1 MKKFNNL
8 PSPETRGD
16 FADLNSTRS
25 SFDISTSSSEENHLY
40 PSRNTYRSKSMSN
53 ILPDNYSPG
62 EIHRIR
68 ERLLR
73 TNSRLERSTFK
84 SFTRKQKLTLTS
96 LALVDFISFCS
107 MSIMAPF
114 FPREAAEKG
123 LSDTLSGFIFSFYAL
138 VMFLTSPI
146 FGKILPKFGAKVLF
160 LSGMF
165 MAGVCNLLFATLEY
179 VSNYTLFTTLC
190 IVIRGFEALGA
201 SAFSTASYVFVVN
214 TFPQNIGSVLG
225 ILETFVGLGMS
236 TGPALGGV
244 LYSLGGFS
252 MPFFVLGVTMIVF
265 LPLNIWMLPTVEDCT
280 VTNRPPSIC
289 KLIKVPTVVITGLIV
304 VIVSS
309 SWAFLDPTLEPHLRQ
324 FNLTPEK
331 IGLIFLL
338 FSGLYGVSSP
348 AWGWLADKIN
358 NHWSM
363 MVIGLFMCTVGLLL
377 LGPCPYIPF
386 LTSSLWLN
394 LVALSILGISV
405 ALALLPTFQGLLTSA
420 INSGCGDTLSTYSIV
435 AGVWSCVYSLGEVIG
450 PSLGGFLL
458 QHYGFPI
465 TSTIMACMTLTLAVV
480 TFFFFVF
487 KNNYCKNQDCASDS
501 GISGSWRGSPSEED
515 STESTPLLLSTVD
528 AGYRMYTE
536 EKVQYYEK
544 SRKLDNEMGEVDIN
558 QVTDIRGTVAITGKG
573 SCEV

>member
-1 MKKFNNL
+1 MKYSDL
-8 PSPETRGD
+8 PSPESPD
-16 FADLNSTRS
+16 SSRS
-25 SFDISTSSSEENHLY
+25 SFNISSSTDGNR
-40 PSRNTYRSKSMSN
+40 PRSKSLSN
-53 ILPDNYSPG
+53 IFPDNYSPG
-62 EIHRIR
+62 EIHRIK

-123 LSDTLSGFIFSFYAL
+123 LSDTVSGFIFSFYAL

-146 FGKILPKFGAKVLF
+146 FGKILPKFGAKGLF
-160 LSGMF
+160 LSGML
-165 MAGVCNLLFATLEY
+165 MAGICNLLFATLEY
-179 VSNYTLFTTLC
+179 VKNYTLFTTCC

-252 MPFFVLGVTMIVF
+252 MPFFVLGIVMVLF
-265 LPLNIWMLPTVEDCT
+265 VPLNLWMLPKIEDCN
-280 VTNRPPSIC
+280 VSNRPPSIC
-289 KLIKVPTVVITGLIV
+289 RLIRVPTVVITGLVV

-348 AWGWLADKIN
+348 AWGWLADKVN

-363 MVIGLFMCTVGLLL
+363 MVVGLFMCTIGLLL

-386 LTSSLWLN
+386 LKSTLWLN

-405 ALALLPTFQGLLTSA
+405 ALALLPTFQGLLSSA
-420 INSGCGDTLSTYSIV
+420 ISSGCGDTLSTYSVI
-435 AGVWSCVYSLGEVIG
+435 AGVWSCVYSLGEVVG

-465 TSTIMACMTLTLAVV
+465 TSTIMASMTFGLAVI
-480 TFFFFVF
+480 TFLFFVF
-487 KNNYCKNQDCASDS
+487 KNSNCKDQDCVSDS
-501 GISGSWRGSPSEED
+501 GISGSWRGIPSD
-515 STESTPLLLSTVD
+515 SDSSETTPLILSSIECN
-528 AGYRMYTE
+528 YRSYTE
-536 EKVQYYEK
+536 GKLQYYEQ
-544 SRKLDNEMGEVDIN
+544 SRKHDSQMGEIDSN
-558 QVTDIRGTVAITGKG
+558 QVTDVRGTVNVTAGG
-573 SCEV
+573 ACEV